1 MEESKRRLSLRGYIG
16 IILVGLV
23 GQIAWAIENQYI
35 NLWVFSQTH
44 TSTYIT
50 WMTIA
55 SSVMATLVTFLMGAL
70 SDRLGKRK
78 IFIAA
83 GYIAWGVSVFLF
95 GLMSYG
101 NMKSLFPAANTL
113 FMVGLMNTLT
123 DCLMTFFGST
133 SNDACFS
140 AFVTD
145 VTDTHNRPKVES
157 ILSILPLFA
166 TAMMLGIGMIYG
178 LPGEAGVSAENIAT
192 PWLFFFLTVGILVS
206 LVGVAAFFLLPND
219 AILPNRAPY
228 FKNLIYGFR
237 PSTVKKHPLFYI
249 TLLSFLFFNIAIDA
263 FMPYYLVYFQ
273 NSLNYSGLT
282 FYLGM
287 GIIILLS
294 SALTILVGVFM
305 EKIGKLKVA
314 FGAIFFLALG
324 SLILYFTTTYAL
336 VIAFATTMMFGYLI
350 GTAVLGAELRDRT
363 PEKEVGLFQGVRMVF
378 SVMLPMVIGSS
389 LSEAVFTATAL
400 NEYGEPAKVPDHN
413 MFLVVLFAAI
423 AAILPLLLLA
433 FARKKEKKEEE

>member
-55 SSVMATLVTFLMGAL
+55 SAVMATLVTFLMGAL

-83 GYIAWGVSVFLF
+83 GYFAWGVSVFLF

-336 VIAFATTMMFGYLI
+336 VITFATTMMFGYLI

-363 PEKEVGLFQGVRMVF
+363 PENEVGLFQGVRMVF

>member
-1 MEESKRRLSLRGYIG
+1 
-16 IILVGLV
+16 
-23 GQIAWAIENQYI
+23 
-35 NLWVFSQTH
+35 
-44 TSTYIT
+44 
-50 WMTIA
+50 
-55 SSVMATLVTFLMGAL
+55 
-70 SDRLGKRK
+70 
-78 IFIAA
+78 
-83 GYIAWGVSVFLF
+83 
-95 GLMSYG
+95 
-101 NMKSLFPAANTL
+101 
-113 FMVGLMNTLT
+113 
-123 DCLMTFFGST
+123 
-133 SNDACFS
+133 
-140 AFVTD
+140 
-145 VTDTHNRPKVES
+145 
-157 ILSILPLFA
+157 
-166 TAMMLGIGMIYG
+166 MIYG
-178 LPGEAGVSAENIAT
+178 LPGEAGVSAETIAT
-192 PWLFFFLTVGILVS
+192 PWLFFFLTVGVLVS

-324 SLILYFTTTYAL
+324 SLVLYFTTTYAL
-336 VIAFATTMMFGYLI
+336 VITFATTMMFGYLI

-363 PEKEVGLFQGVRMVF
+363 PENEVGLFQGVRMVF

-423 AAILPLLLLA
+423 AAILPLLLLT

>member
-178 LPGEAGVSAENIAT
+178 LPGEAGVSAESIAT

-206 LVGVAAFFLLPND
+206 LVGVAAFFLLPSD
-219 AILPNRAPY
+219 AISPNRAPY

-294 SALTILVGVFM
+294 SGLAILVGVFM

-324 SLILYFTTTYAL
+324 SLVLYFTTTYAL

-363 PEKEVGLFQGVRMVF
+363 PENEVGLFQGVRMVF
-378 SVMLPMVIGSS
+378 SVLLPMIIGSS
-389 LSEAVFTATAL
+389 LSEAAFTATAI
-400 NEYGEPAKVPDHN
+400 NEYGDPAKVPDHN